1 MSMSVDVQCKEV
13 ESDAFNCDQPFIDI
27 LKPLIGAIPA
37 VGDII
42 VSTFEVACAVNDLIN
57 GS

>member
-1 MSMSVDVQCKEV
+1 MSMSVDVQCTEV
-13 ESDAFNCDQPFIDI
+13 KADGFNCDQPFIDI
-27 LKPLIGAIPA
+27 LKPLVGAVPGA
-37 VGDII
+37 GETI